1 MKARLIK
8 KADIE
13 SIEAEQRARAKPVAK
28 VIRVADWVREKE
40 RRNEM
45 GSASVRER
53 LSQLFREPRAEN
65 VCPYQTCLC
74 DP

>member
-13 SIEAEQRARAKPVAK
+13 SMEAENRARPIPVAK

-40 RRNEM
+40 KR
-45 GSASVRER
+45 SHTAPACAREK
-53 LSQLFREPRAEN
+53 LSQLFRQPRTAN
-65 VCPYQTCLC
+65 G
-74 DP
+74 